1 MVHGN
6 DSGYQK
12 DAVLDDTHRQSQLLD
27 GLGGSQLDDEI
38 VNINNSKFSSKLFH
52 NLFHQIMF
60 VLKLALLLLKANYY
74 ILSI

>member
-38 VNINNSKFSSKLFH
+38 VNINNSKL
-52 NLFHQIMF
+52 I
-60 VLKLALLLLKANYY
+60 LKFDFALIK
-74 ILSI
+74 S